1 MTKIQGGYRPQDN
14 LTNAGKGRPKGAVN
28 KTTRTAKEA
37 IAFAAEGLGGGE
49 RLAAWAKEAPE
60 NERTFWGTIYPKL
73 LPLQVDADINAS
85 LSGKIDLITRRI
97 IDPANG

>member
-1 MTKIQGGYRPQDN
+1 MTQPKLGPNRG
-14 LTNAGKGRPKGAVN
+14 NAGKGRPKGVPN
-28 KTTRTAKEA
+28 KATRTAKEA
-37 IAFAAEGLGGGE
+37 IAFAAEGLGGAE
-49 RLAAWAKEAPE
+49 RLVKWAMEAPE

-97 IDPANG
+97 VDPANG